1 MKVKFEFEDD
11 SAFPISHLNEAIKNF
26 LVVIS
31 KMETVQQ
38 NKCNSQ
44 TEENEQQKNLHIK
57 VE

>member
-11 SAFPISHLNEAIKNF
+11 SEYPISRLNGAIKDF
-26 LVVIS
+26 LEVIS

-38 NKCNSQ
+38 NKCKSQ
-44 TEENEQQKNLHIK
+44 TEENEQQKDLHIK